1 MNGEK
6 VCELKCKYNLSGI
19 CTCYGL
25 CIAKDLIKE
34 ELEEKKFWKEIN
46 VNDLIVEELEKIKA
60 EILEYHSIKCYGT
73 CDNCQYKIIGCIEP
87 KDVIEDLQ
95 ILDKHIKENKK

>member
-60 EILEYHSIKCYGT
+60 ELNNLDFDFGNYYDETEAILNKINSVL
-73 CDNCQYKIIGCIEP
+73 DN
-87 KDVIEDLQ
+87 
-95 ILDKHIKENKK
+95 HIKENKQ